1 MKKLF
6 EYEIVEKIGTVSEN
20 GTMSLEL
27 NLISYSGAEPKFDL
41 RKWRTIADE
50 RTMQKGITMTADEL
64 RSLRDLLNTVE
75 V

>member
-6 EYEIVEKIGTVSEN
+6 EFEIVQQIGTVSEA
-20 GTMSLEL
+20 GTMSIEL
-27 NLISYSGAEPKFDL
+27 NLISYSGAEPKYDL
-41 RKWRTIADE
+41 RKWRTIAGE

>member
-1 MKKLF
+1 MKKVF

-20 GTMSLEL
+20 GTLSLEL

-41 RKWRTIADE
+41 RKWRTIAGE